1 MQGNLFSIRERLRGC
16 LTIAIDLGVGTCAVD
31 LLPLLPSGGGMSL
44 LGAGLIGLFLAN
56 RVLAPVRLAWNKEQ
70 CFIADAAVEATLK

>member
-1 MQGNLFSIRERLRGC
+1 MPLPPAAGLAISNAERTQLVALGRHRSSPRGIVLR
-16 LTIAIDLGVGTCAVD
+16 IEIV
-31 LLPLLPSGGGMSL
+31 
-44 LGAGLIGLFLAN
+44 LGAAEGLAN

>member
-1 MQGNLFSIRERLRGC
+1 
-16 LTIAIDLGVGTCAVD
+16 
-31 LLPLLPSGGGMSL
+31 MSL

-56 RVLAPVRLAWNKEQ
+56 RVLAPVRLAWNNEQ